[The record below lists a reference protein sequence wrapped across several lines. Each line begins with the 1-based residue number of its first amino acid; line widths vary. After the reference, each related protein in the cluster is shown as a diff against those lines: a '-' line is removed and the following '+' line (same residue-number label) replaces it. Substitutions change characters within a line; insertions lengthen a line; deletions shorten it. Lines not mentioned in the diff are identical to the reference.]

1 MAAANF
7 IHSSFCLF
15 RFNLII
21 GIGDG
26 DRALFLGGVPA
37 GGAARGG
44 VLAGVAR
51 ASARDSLSVRQG
63 KALTGTGRKGVG
75 LGGGV
80 TWTSESE
87 RGRGVTRAELKCVEL
102 TLGVKLISSSSRSG
116 GQAIFSSNAAML
128 SLNDECQ
135 PGSHLRW

>member
-80 TWTSESE
+80 TVTSE

-102 TLGVKLISSSSRSG
+102 TLSTKLISSSSSKSLAENLNRRDITNVYLHNNHTS
-116 GQAIFSSNAAML
+116 FS
-128 SLNDECQ
+128 
-135 PGSHLRW
+135 

>member
-80 TWTSESE
+80 TVTSE
-87 RGRGVTRAELKCVEL
+87 RGRGVTSKSLAENLNRRDITNVYL
-102 TLGVKLISSSSRSG
+102 HNNNHTFYQARFPDQVSSG
-116 GQAIFSSNAAML
+116 NVF
-128 SLNDECQ
+128 
-135 PGSHLRW
+135 

>member
-51 ASARDSLSVRQG
+51 ASARDSLSVRPG

-102 TLGVKLISSSSRSG
+102 TLGAKLISSSSSKSLAENLNRRDITNVYLHNNHTS
-116 GQAIFSSNAAML
+116 FS
-128 SLNDECQ
+128 
-135 PGSHLRW
+135 

>member
-7 IHSSFCLF
+7 IHSSICLF

-21 GIGDG
+21 GVGDG

-44 VLAGVAR
+44 VLGGVAR

-80 TWTSESE
+80 TVTSE

-102 TLGVKLISSSSRSG
+102 TI
-116 GQAIFSSNAAML
+116 QI
-128 SLNDECQ
+128 Q
-135 PGSHLRW
+135 I

>member
-7 IHSSFCLF
+7 IHSSICLF

-80 TWTSESE
+80 TVTSE

-102 TLGVKLISSSSRSG
+102 TLGAKLISSSSSKSLAENLNRRDITNVYLHNNHTS
-116 GQAIFSSNAAML
+116 FS
-128 SLNDECQ
+128 
-135 PGSHLRW
+135 